1 MRSVKSG
8 GEHGKTNDTKRAE
21 VTMKIHSESRI
32 HHPLEQVYACYRDKL
47 PQIAPYTKDIREIIV
62 NSREELAQGPKIHNI
77 WVADRDIPK
86 IAQGIVK
93 PDMLRW
99 DDFAQWNDDAKY
111 VDWRLNIPAFPDQV
125 KCSGRNAFF
134 ADGPDTTRVVLT
146 GDLEINVKKIPGV
159 PRLLAG
165 RIAPKLEAFIV
176 MLITP
181 NLEKVNQS
189 LELYLDDKSA
199 DIC

>member
-1 MRSVKSG
+1 MRI
-8 GEHGKTNDTKRAE
+8 N
-21 VTMKIHSESRI
+21 SESRI
-32 HHPLEQVYACYRDKL
+32 HHPIDVVYPCYRDHL
-47 PQIAPYTKDIREIIV
+47 PRVAPYTPDIREIIV
-62 NSREELAQGPKIHNI
+62 RSREDKELGPKIHNV

-86 IAQGIVK
+86 VAQGIIK
-93 PDMLRW
+93 PEMLQW
-99 DDFAQWNDDAKY
+99 DDFAEWNDAEQH

-134 ADGPDTTRVVLT
+134 ADGPRSTRVVLT
-146 GDLEINVKKIPGV
+146 GELEVNVKNVPGV

-165 RIAPKLEAFIV
+165 RLAPKIESFIV

-189 LELYLDDKSA
+189 LERYLDEHGPEFS
-199 DIC
+199 